1 MKLMLLDG
9 NSIINRAFYGI
20 RELTNSAGLHTNG
33 IYGFM
38 TILKKLLDDEKP
50 DSVCV
55 AFDLA
60 APTFRHRRYDGYKAT
75 RKGMPDELA
84 EQMAP
89 LREALD
95 AMGIRRAE
103 LEGYEADDI
112 IGTLSARCEAEGGEC
127 VIVTGDRDS
136 FQLISDRT
144 SVLHIKSRMGQ
155 TESIRYDPETFFAE
169 YGFAP
174 PHIVDLKSLMGD
186 SSDNI
191 PGVRGVGEKT
201 AMELIQR
208 YAALDEVYAHLGE
221 LKPSAASKLEAGRE
235 SAQLS
240 YELAMIDRA
249 VPIALTA
256 ADCAFGGIAKAPL
269 LAVFKRLEFFRLI
282 DKWGLRDEQSASAPA
297 PQAEVTFEVASG
309 GVSELAAR
317 WRAAE
322 AVSVT
327 ALDGLDGAAAEC
339 GGVVTLLLR
348 DELGAEYDAA
358 LRALFAPEVK
368 KVTHDLKR
376 LAHLLFAEGLPCA
389 GFIFDTMLAAYL
401 LSPTDSDYSVEKLAL
416 RAGFELPPESVY
428 ASEGALSPLGD
439 RSAALRAWAGHTAA
453 LSALYAQLAPT
464 LREQGMAELLEKIEL
479 PLAPVLAQMEDSGFL
494 VDRKALGAFGEMLA
508 ERIAELEE
516 SIYSHAGERFNINST
531 KQLGEIL
538 FNKLMLPYSKKTK
551 TGYST
556 NIDVLEKLRGKHP
569 IIGDIIEYRA
579 VSKLKSTYVDGL
591 LKVIAPDG
599 RIHTSFTMTVTATGR
614 LSSTEPNLQNIPVR
628 TELGREMRRVFVA
641 PAGHVLVD
649 ADYSQIELRLLAHIS
664 GDERMKQAFIS
675 GGDIHRQTASQV
687 FGIAPEDVT
696 SVMRSRAKAVNF
708 GIVYGIS
715 AFSLAEDIGVSVS
728 EAKAYMDSYL
738 EKYSGV
744 REYMKDIVER
754 ARRDGFV
761 STIMGRRR
769 DIPDLA
775 SSNFNRRAFGERVA
789 LNTPI
794 QGSAADIIKLAMIN
808 VARRLDAEGLRARLI
823 MQVHDELI
831 VEAPED
837 EAERVAALLTE
848 EMERVVSLSVPLTAE
863 AKAAAAWFDAK

>member
-1 MKLMLLDG
+1 MKLMLIDG
-9 NSIINRAFYGI
+9 NSIINRAFFGI

-33 IYGFM
+33 VYGFM
-38 TILKKLLDDEKP
+38 TILKKLLDEEEP

-55 AFDLA
+55 AFDLS
-60 APTFRHRRYDGYKAT
+60 APTFRHRRYDGYKAN

-89 LREALD
+89 LKEALD

-136 FQLISDRT
+136 FQLISGTT
-144 SVLHIKSRMGQ
+144 SVLHVRSRMGQ
-155 TESIRYDPETFFAE
+155 TESIRYDKETFAAE
-169 YGFAP
+169 YGFEA
-174 PHIVDLKSLMGD
+174 PHIIDLKALMGD

-201 AMELIQR
+201 AMDLIQR
-208 YAALDEVYAHLGE
+208 YTTLAGVYEHISE
-221 LKPSAASKLEAGRE
+221 LKPAVANKLGAGRE
-235 SAQLS
+235 SAELS
-240 YELAMIDRA
+240 YELATIDRS
-249 VPIALTA
+249 VPLALTA
-256 ADCAFGGIAKAPL
+256 SDCAFGGIAKAPL
-269 LAVFKRLEFFRLI
+269 FEVFKKLEFFKLI
-282 DKWGLRDEQSASAPA
+282 DKWELRSEQSEAPA
-297 PQAEVTFEVASG
+297 VRSEVAFEVASG
-309 GVSELAAR
+309 DTDALAAR
-317 WRAAE
+317 WRAADF
-322 AVSVT
+322 VCVT
-327 ALDGLDGAAAEC
+327 ALDGLDGVAAGC
-339 GGVVTLLLR
+339 GGTVTLLLR
-348 DELGAEYDAA
+348 DGLGAEYDGA
-358 LRALFAPEVK
+358 LRALFAPDVK
-368 KVTHDLKR
+368 KITHDLKR
-376 LAHLLFAEGLPCA
+376 LAHLLLAEGLPCE

-401 LSPTDSDYSVEKLAL
+401 LSPTDSDYAVAQLAL
-416 RAGFELPPESVY
+416 RAGIELPPESVY

-439 RSAALRAWAGHTAA
+439 RSVALTAWAEHTAA
-453 LSALYAQLAPT
+453 LGELYALLAPQ
-464 LREQGMAELLEKIEL
+464 LRDHGMTELLERIEL
-479 PLAPVLAQMEDSGFL
+479 PLAPVLAEMEDCGFL

-508 ERIAELEE
+508 ARISELEE

-531 KQLGEIL
+531 KQLGEVL
-538 FNKLMLPYSKKTK
+538 FGKLMLPYSKKTK

-599 RIHTSFTMTVTATGR
+599 RIHTNFTMTVTATGR

-687 FGIAPEDVT
+687 FGIAPEEVT

-715 AFSLAEDIGVSVS
+715 AFSLSEDIGVPVS

-754 ARRDGFV
+754 AKRDGFV

-769 DIPDLA
+769 EIPDLA

-808 VARRLDAEGLRARLI
+808 VAARLKAEGLAAKLI

-831 VEAPED
+831 VEAPEA
-837 EAERVAALLTE
+837 EAERVSALLTE

-863 AKAAAAWFDAK
+863 AKSAATWFDAK